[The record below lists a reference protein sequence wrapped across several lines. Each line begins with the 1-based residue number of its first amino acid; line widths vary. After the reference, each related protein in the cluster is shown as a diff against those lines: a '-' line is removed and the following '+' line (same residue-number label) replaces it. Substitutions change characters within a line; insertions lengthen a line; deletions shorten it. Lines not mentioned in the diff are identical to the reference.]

1 MRLITLPRAVVLPKL
16 YSNTLLVSLNNRAFI
31 KNLETGNAT
40 PSLPSGSITL
50 DGLRSRQHTVRIE
63 ENLVPQDAMETTKP
77 GLELMPI

>member
-40 PSLPSGSITL
+40 PSLQSGGITL